1 LALQRPELVWIA
13 VMTAAGAG
21 LVAAVARGFGRT
33 LCKRY
38 A

>member
-1 LALQRPELVWIA
+1 LALKRPELVWIA
-13 VMTAAGAG
+13 VVTAAGAG
-21 LVAAVARGFGRT
+21 LVAAVACGFART